1 MSGRGPARPAGAL
14 ERVVTRM
21 RGKRLLVVADLVADE
36 FVYTRVQRVSREA
49 PVLILE
55 HHGSEVRPGGGAN
68 AISNLGAL
76 GARPLPVGVVGRD
89 AHGRQLRDRLA
100 EAGIGMG
107 RVASLVGYSTPVKT
121 RVLAGGTHSAKQQ
134 VVRIDRIEQ
143 AGRGAASH
151 VRKALGEFR
160 GRVDGILVSD
170 YGLGCVTL
178 GVVRAALAL
187 ARSRDVPITIDSRH
201 QLLSFRGMTAVTPN
215 EPEVEEALGIR
226 IGHDERKLERAGR
239 ALLRKLRSQAVLI
252 TRGADGMALFEK
264 RRRTVHLP
272 IHGSDQVTD
281 VTGAGDTVIA
291 TFTLALAAGATPV
304 EASQLANCAGGI
316 VVMKSGT
323 ATVSEGELRA
333 AARALDES

>member
-1 MSGRGPARPAGAL
+1 
-14 ERVVTRM
+14 
-21 RGKRLLVVADLVADE
+21 
-36 FVYTRVQRVSREA
+36 
-49 PVLILE
+49 
-55 HHGSEVRPGGGAN
+55 
-68 AISNLGAL
+68 
-76 GARPLPVGVVGRD
+76 
-89 AHGRQLRDRLA
+89 
-100 EAGIGMG
+100 
-107 RVASLVGYSTPVKT
+107 
-121 RVLAGGTHSAKQQ
+121 VLAGDTHSAKQQ